1 MEDKKIEAMINEES
15 NKIAYMWFGEAVK
28 QKQVDDI
35 AWAVKRLYC
44 DASKDMRYER
54 ETHARNEKNY
64 KSNLDAAKKKY
75 EDELGYKDSKIKGL
89 LSEKTDLIEELQ
101 VLERLVSDLESQ
113 LPKKIY
119 TINGVNIADISHE
132 HLLLRL
138 KSLIDDQQDMC
149 GALAKTEL

>member
-75 EDELGYKDSKIKGL
+75 EEELRYRDSKIKGL

-101 VLERLVSDLESQ
+101 EAERQLEKVR
-113 LPKKIY
+113 PKKIY
-119 TINGVNIADISHE
+119 TVNGRNLDEMSLSE
-132 HLLLRL
+132 L
-138 KSLIDDQQDMC
+138 KRSIESIIDDQQ
-149 GALAKTEL
+149 GLYGFELLEQV

>member
-44 DASKDMRYER
+44 DASKDMRHER

-75 EDELGYKDSKIKGL
+75 EEELRYRDSKIKGL

-101 VLERLVSDLESQ
+101 EAERQLEKVR
-113 LPKKIY
+113 PKKIY
-119 TINGVNIADISHE
+119 TVNGRNLDEMSLSE
-132 HLLLRL
+132 L
-138 KSLIDDQQDMC
+138 KRSIESIIDDQQ
-149 GALAKTEL
+149 GLYGFELLEQV

>member
-44 DASKDMRYER
+44 DASKDMRHER

-75 EDELGYKDSKIKGL
+75 EEELRYRDSKIKGL

-101 VLERLVSDLESQ
+101 EAERQLEKVR
-113 LPKKIY
+113 PKKIY
-119 TINGVNIADISHE
+119 TVNGRNLDKMSLSE
-132 HLLLRL
+132 L
-138 KSLIDDQQDMC
+138 KRSIESIIDDQQ
-149 GALAKTEL
+149 GLYGFELLEQV

>member
-44 DASKDMRYER
+44 DASKDMRHER

-101 VLERLVSDLESQ
+101 EAERQLEKVR
-113 LPKKIY
+113 PKKIY
-119 TINGVNIADISHE
+119 TVNGRNLDEMSLSE
-132 HLLLRL
+132 L
-138 KSLIDDQQDMC
+138 KRSIESIIDDQQ
-149 GALAKTEL
+149 GLYGFELLEQV